1 MTNMK
6 PSNQIQSNRW
16 VIAQR
21 WSHVQF
27 LSFRCDLEAIRDQL
41 PSGLD
46 LDLFDGSAWLSI
58 VPFYM
63 SHIRFPVTPALPFI
77 SLWELNLRTYVT
89 YRGRPGVLFLTLDT
103 DSRLGQWI
111 ATRVF
116 HLPYRVRK
124 MRGDVQAGRYSF
136 AALDSFSMESE
147 VGPSIAADAL
157 DRWLV
162 ERYHLYTTDGESL
175 YRGDV
180 AHEPW
185 RLRQVDSLRW
195 EDRLSP
201 QFGFDPAID
210 VRARYAEPINVR
222 FKPFVKLPKN

>member
-1 MTNMK
+1 MK
-6 PSNQIQSNRW
+6 SCNQILSNRW

-27 LSFRCDLEAIRDQL
+27 LSFRCDFEAISNQL

-63 SHIRFPVTPALPFI
+63 SHIRFPIMPALPFI

-116 HLPYRVRK
+116 HLPYRVRQMK
-124 MRGDVQAGRYSF
+124 GDVQAGRYSF
-136 AALDSFSMESE
+136 TAPDSFSMKSE
-147 VGPSIAADAL
+147 VGASIAADAL

-162 ERYHLYTTDGESL
+162 ERYHLYTTDGTSL

-180 AHEPW
+180 VHEPW
-185 RLRQVDSLRW
+185 RLRQVDDLRW
-195 EDRLSP
+195 QDQLSP
-201 QFGFDPAID
+201 QFGFDSAID
-210 VRARYAEPINVR
+210 LRARYAEPIDVR
-222 FKPFVKLPKN
+222 FKPFVKLPKIKR

>member
-1 MTNMK
+1 M
-6 PSNQIQSNRW
+6 PSNQSKLNRW

-21 WSHVQF
+21 WSYVQF
-27 LSFRCDLEAIRDQL
+27 LSIRSDLEAIRSKI
-41 PSGLD
+41 PAGLEV
-46 LDLFDGSAWLSI
+46 DLFDGSAWLSI

-63 SHIRFPVTPALPFI
+63 SHIRFPMTPALPII

-111 ATRVF
+111 ATRFF
-116 HLPYRVRK
+116 HLPYRVRTMK
-124 MRGDVQAGRYSF
+124 GDVRAGRYSF
-136 AALDSFSMESE
+136 AAPNSFSMESVIGAPVE
-147 VGPSIAADAL
+147 GDVL

-162 ERYHLYTTDGESL
+162 ERYHLYTTDGISL

-180 AHEPW
+180 AHERW
-185 RLRQVDSLRW
+185 RLRQVDDLRW

-210 VRARYAEPINVR
+210 LRARYAEPLDVQ
-222 FKPFVKLPKN
+222 FKPFVKLSKNQ

>member
-1 MTNMK
+1 MDPTK
-6 PSNQIQSNRW
+6 QNQSGRW

-27 LSFRCDLEAIRDQL
+27 LSFRCDLEMLRLKVPA
-41 PSGLD
+41 GLEV
-46 LDLFDGSAWLSI
+46 DLFDGSAWLSI

-63 SHIRFPVTPALPFI
+63 SHIRFPVTPALPII

-89 YRGRPGVLFLTLDT
+89 YRGRPGVLFYTLDT
-103 DSRLGQWI
+103 DSRLGRWI
-111 ATRVF
+111 ATRFF

-124 MRGDVQAGRYSF
+124 MTGAVDERRYSF
-136 AALDSFSMESE
+136 VSPDSFSMESVIGAPVE
-147 VGPSIAADAL
+147 GDAL

-162 ERYHLYTTDGESL
+162 ERYHLYTTDGTSL

-185 RLRQVDSLRW
+185 RLRQVDHLCW
-195 EDRLSP
+195 DDQLSP
-201 QFGFDPAID
+201 QFGFDPALD
-210 VRARYAEPINVR
+210 LRARYAEPLNVR
-222 FKPFVKLPKN
+222 FKPFVRLT